1 VLRLPEQSEHNGA
14 DAMLAYGAVQRLLG
28 LGDALSDLHATHKG
42 KARGFSVIKGVFR
55 GVSEADALKKH
66 IF

>member
-1 VLRLPEQSEHNGA
+1 
-14 DAMLAYGAVQRLLG
+14 MLAYGAVQRLLG